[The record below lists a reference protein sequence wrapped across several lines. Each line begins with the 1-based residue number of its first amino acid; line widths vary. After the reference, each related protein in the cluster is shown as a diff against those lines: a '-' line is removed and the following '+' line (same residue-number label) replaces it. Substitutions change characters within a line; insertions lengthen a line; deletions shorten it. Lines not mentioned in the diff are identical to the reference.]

1 MPREVIGLLTPLLS
15 HCHAAFQES
24 TTAALPMGPYFPRK
38 GAKTPSFGLKPQRPG
53 RPMVQMAVP
62 NTQIEPKVRIK
73 ESLCCAFKKLRNFQG
88 QNEEYDTELL
98 NYFSP
103 YHNFIDVMCR
113 LAINHN
119 CMSDSL
125 IHLSALVGFEGVPL
139 HLTYFPKLWLE
150 IHDTV
155 VIISY

>member
-1 MPREVIGLLTPLLS
+1 MIMPREVIQVLTPLLS
-15 HCHAAFQES
+15 HCHSAFQESS

-38 GAKTPSFGLKPQRPG
+38 GIKPPNFGLKTPR

-62 NTQIEPKVRIK
+62 NTQIEQK
-73 ESLCCAFKKLRNFQG
+73 G
-88 QNEEYDTELL
+88 QNEDYDIDLL
-98 NYFSP
+98 NYYSP

-119 CMSDSL
+119 CMSEAL
-125 IHLSALVGFEGVPL
+125 IQLSAIVGFEGVPL

-150 IHDTV
+150 IYEAPVMT
-155 VIISY
+155 